1 MTGLLQT
8 EAFDVEKVR
17 ADFPILKRKVHGKRL
32 VYLDNAATT
41 QKPQAVIDAL
51 VDYYSRYN
59 SNVHRSVHTLGE
71 EATAAYEA
79 SRERVAKFVGGQPRE
94 AVFVRGTTEATNLVR
109 YAWGEK
115 HIAKGDLLVSTRME
129 HHSNI
134 VPWQLLARSR
144 GATLKFVELTP
155 DGHLDMGSLEELL
168 RESPRL
174 VAFTHCSN
182 VLGTINDA
190 AAICAKAHAAG
201 AVTVVDG
208 AQSVPHFPVDLAR
221 IGADF
226 YAFSVTGDTPV
237 LVEDESGRRLV
248 PIEEAVTMQRTGANL
263 AVLSLDD
270 HGGLRFERVR
280 DSLSHYDDVYAIRH
294 ENSALELRA
303 TAHHSVY
310 VWECGD
316 IREAKVADLKAGDY
330 LVTFSSQ
337 SRHGR
342 VEKRNLQFTYTQHNH
357 AVTEAVR
364 LTNPLMRL
372 IGYYLAEGSVDPSD
386 SRVSLAFSEVE
397 EAYVAD
403 SASIARQLETTRY
416 YTNAASQAK
425 ATSLST
431 IVAIAERVGVS
442 EKTAAKYVKADVPT
456 GFARERKVAV
466 RVDYNRR
473 SHTKNVSFNSKKWS
487 QFFDSMCGRGAANKH
502 LPPFV
507 WEADSELV
515 ANLLKGYLRG
525 DASKNEKHR
534 LVSKT
539 VSKRLASELSWL
551 LKLHGVPN
559 SLGFSRSRSPR
570 WHDQFVLVIQRSALG
585 QLREF
590 HRKNQKTDSPRDASL
605 CVDGLR
611 EVYFLAKPKYD
622 FHISSLLRSKKK
634 RTTRAGI
641 SRITRWIRSY
651 HSAPLTVEM
660 EEVLDRYDEF
670 ARGDIG
676 LLKVKG
682 IRPDGRRLV
691 YDVSVANTERFF
703 GGYYP
708 VLLHNSGHKMLG
720 PTGIGVLMG
729 KKQLLQD
736 MDPFEGGGEM
746 IREVFDDHSTWND
759 VPYKFEAGTVNIADA
774 IGLGAA
780 VDYLTALGMDN
791 VRKHEVRLL
800 DYARDVLSGVK
811 GLQVYG
817 PEDSQQRSGLVAFN
831 YADVHPHDLATIL
844 DEEGV
849 AIRSGHHCAQLL
861 MRCLDVPAT
870 SRASFHVYNSYD
882 DIDALKQGI
891 MKAGAIFKV

>member
-79 SRERVAKFVGGQPRE
+79 SRERVAKFVGGEPRE

-190 AAICAKAHAAG
+190 TAICAKAHAAG

-208 AQSVPHFPVDLAR
+208 AQSVPHFPVDLAS

-226 YAFSVTGDTPV
+226 YAF
-237 LVEDESGRRLV
+237 
-248 PIEEAVTMQRTGANL
+248 
-263 AVLSLDD
+263 
-270 HGGLRFERVR
+270 
-280 DSLSHYDDVYAIRH
+280 
-294 ENSALELRA
+294 
-303 TAHHSVY
+303 
-310 VWECGD
+310 
-316 IREAKVADLKAGDY
+316 
-330 LVTFSSQ
+330 
-337 SRHGR
+337 
-342 VEKRNLQFTYTQHNH
+342 
-357 AVTEAVR
+357 
-364 LTNPLMRL
+364 
-372 IGYYLAEGSVDPSD
+372 
-386 SRVSLAFSEVE
+386 
-397 EAYVAD
+397 
-403 SASIARQLETTRY
+403 
-416 YTNAASQAK
+416 
-425 ATSLST
+425 
-431 IVAIAERVGVS
+431 
-442 EKTAAKYVKADVPT
+442 
-456 GFARERKVAV
+456 
-466 RVDYNRR
+466 
-473 SHTKNVSFNSKKWS
+473 
-487 QFFDSMCGRGAANKH
+487 
-502 LPPFV
+502 
-507 WEADSELV
+507 
-515 ANLLKGYLRG
+515 
-525 DASKNEKHR
+525 
-534 LVSKT
+534 
-539 VSKRLASELSWL
+539 
-551 LKLHGVPN
+551 
-559 SLGFSRSRSPR
+559 
-570 WHDQFVLVIQRSALG
+570 
-585 QLREF
+585 
-590 HRKNQKTDSPRDASL
+590 
-605 CVDGLR
+605 
-611 EVYFLAKPKYD
+611 
-622 FHISSLLRSKKK
+622 
-634 RTTRAGI
+634 
-641 SRITRWIRSY
+641 
-651 HSAPLTVEM
+651 
-660 EEVLDRYDEF
+660 
-670 ARGDIG
+670 
-676 LLKVKG
+676 
-682 IRPDGRRLV
+682 
-691 YDVSVANTERFF
+691 
-703 GGYYP
+703 
-708 VLLHNSGHKMLG
+708 SGHKMLG